1 MLKSFVA
8 LLALMFVPLSQAS
21 WEEASQT
28 MEKVTDEML
37 VLVADEEM
45 RKPENVDAL
54 MQGVNEVL
62 GDIVDYDYI
71 GKSVMGKYV
80 RRASDEEVN
89 HFSNVF
95 KDTILR
101 TFAKAV
107 SGFDFKGYETVPPAA
122 ESPEPD
128 KQIVS
133 VNLMA
138 GNGQTYALVYY
149 MVEESDGW
157 KLVNVLVDGINLRVT
172 FRNQF
177 ANLMEQ
183 YSTVGKVIEHWEEA
197 MSNVAEGGS

>member
-1 MLKSFVA
+1 MFKSVVALVA
-8 LLALMFVPLSQAS
+8 LLFMPLSQAS

-45 RKPENVDAL
+45 RKPESVDAL
-54 MQGVNEVL
+54 MQGVDGVL

-80 RRASDEEVN
+80 RRASDAEVA
-89 HFSNVF
+89 HFSKVF

-149 MVEESDGW
+149 MVKEANGW

-183 YSTVGKVIEHWEEA
+183 YSSVGGVIEHWEEA